1 MTGVAGAAAVRRIR
15 EFGMTDTCCIDK
27 ASSAKLSEAINSMFE
42 WYRRA
47 AVCYA
52 YLVGV
57 PDAGANHW
65 RISSAFRRSGRDI
78 SHALKLF
85 ASITTQLASKS
96 LSLKCYI
103 YEAIAEHRGITC
115 QTLGD

>member
-1 MTGVAGAAAVRRIR
+1 MLRRVQQR
-15 EFGMTDTCCIDK
+15 CHCLQRQDQQRRTLRGY
-27 ASSAKLSEAINSMFE
+27 SMFE

-52 YLVGV
+52 YLVDV

-65 RISSAFRRSGRDI
+65 RISSAFLRSGRDVN
-78 SHALKLF
+78 HARKLF
-85 ASITTQLASKS
+85 TSIATQLASRS
-96 LSLKCYI
+96 LS
-103 YEAIAEHRGITC
+103 EAIAKHRGITS